1 MHLSHFLEEN
11 YIQYNSSNILQL
23 CVYAQ
28 FLSRVWL
35 CDTMD
40 CGPPGSSVHGIF
52 QARALKQL
60 PFPSPGDFLDPGI
73 EAAFL
78 ACPSLVGGFHTTVLP
93 IWFIL

>member
-78 ACPSLVGGFHTTVLP
+78 ACCSPWGHKELDTTE
-93 IWFIL
+93 